1 MGSRSIWSRNNN
13 VVFYEDCNG
22 VSELFNELPELAH
35 KVDSNKDARIQYQ
48 RIILYIELLKKNGIK
63 MPSNITK
70 HIDDDIWELR
80 PRKNRVL
87 YFYFH
92 DNLFV
97 LLHMFKKTTR
107 KNQKKE
113 IEKAKKECMDYKLR
127 NEEK

>member
-1 MGSRSIWSRNNN
+1 MGNYN

-22 VSELFNELPELAH
+22 VSKLFNELSELAH

-48 RIILYIELLKKNGIK
+48 QIILYIELLKKNGIK

-70 HIDDDIWELR
+70 HIDDHIWKLR
-80 PRKNRVL
+80 PGKNRAL

-107 KNQKKE
+107 KTPKKE

>member
-1 MGSRSIWSRNNN
+1 MGSRSIWSRNKN
-13 VVFYEDCNG
+13 VVFYEDRNG
-22 VSELFNELPELAH
+22 VSELF
-35 KVDSNKDARIQYQ
+35 
-48 RIILYIELLKKNGIK
+48 KKNGIK

-80 PRKNRVL
+80 PGKNRVL

-107 KNQKKE
+107 KTPKKE
-113 IEKAKKECMDYKLR
+113 IEKAKK
-127 NEEK
+127 